1 MRGGREPIYLGIK
14 SRLVLERRMELM
26 SSETNLITAKKTLKK
41 HKIMHEIRKNK
52 AAYLFLLPKLIFFTI
67 FMLIPIVWAFI
78 LSFQE
83 YGVFE
88 TQWIGLKN
96 YVDVY
101 NSEIFRAS
109 LWNTFLYTI
118 VTVPAFIITA
128 LIIASL
134 INPLGKLSQT
144 FFRSAFYLPTV
155 TSMVIIAM
163 VWRWMYNYRF
173 GLFNYIMG
181 WFGMEPVDWLGQS
194 ATALPSLMIMSIL
207 IPPGS
212 GIIIYMAAMNN
223 ISPTLYEAAK
233 IDGANTLQRW
243 WRITIPLLKPTTLY
257 LVILSTIGSFQI
269 FTQIIMMTGGG
280 PGNSTETVVHVIYK
294 TAFRDFNFGQASAQ
308 SVLLFFII
316 MVFAIFQYRAL
327 RGDNK

>member
-1 MRGGREPIYLGIK
+1 MGTD
-14 SRLVLERRMELM
+14 VA
-26 SSETNLITAKKTLKK
+26 TTKKVLKK
-41 HKIMHEIRKNK
+41 NKTWNEIKKNK
-52 AAYLFLLPKLIFFTI
+52 VAYFFLLPKLIFFTV
-67 FMLIPIVWAFI
+67 FMLVPIIWAFI

-88 TQWIGLKN
+88 TKWVGLKN
-96 YVDVY
+96 YVQVFESD
-101 NSEIFRAS
+101 IFRAA
-109 LWNTFLYTI
+109 LWNTFLYTL
-118 VTVPAFIITA
+118 VTVPAFLITA
-128 LIIASL
+128 LIIATL
-134 INPLGKLSQT
+134 IYPLGKLSQT

-173 GLFNYIMG
+173 GLFNYIMS

-207 IPPGS
+207 IPPGA
-212 GIIIYMAAMNN
+212 GIIIYLAAMNN

-233 IDGANTLQRW
+233 IDGANGLQRW

-257 LVILSTIGSFQI
+257 LVILSTIGSFQV

-280 PGNSTETVVHVIYK
+280 PGNATETIVHVIYK
-294 TAFRDFNFGQASAQ
+294 TAFRDFNFGVASAQ
-308 SVLLFFII
+308 SVVLFFII
-316 MVFAIFQYRAL
+316 MAFAIFQYRTL
-327 RGDNK
+327 RTENK